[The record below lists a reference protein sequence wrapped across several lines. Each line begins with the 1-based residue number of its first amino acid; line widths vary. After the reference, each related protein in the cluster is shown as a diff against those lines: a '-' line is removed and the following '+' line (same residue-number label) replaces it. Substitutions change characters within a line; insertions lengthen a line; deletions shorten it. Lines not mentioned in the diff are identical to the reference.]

1 MSPQKEMVRVMR
13 EVYGLDAPKVFDAML
28 RVPREKFT
36 PEKYSKYAYKDTAIP
51 IGYEQTMS
59 QPATVV
65 FMTDLLQL
73 TGSEKVLEI
82 GTGLGYQA
90 AVLSKLS
97 KEVFTI
103 EVNSKLGHKAKK
115 NLKDLG
121 LTNVHVKIDNGKKGW
136 EEHAP
141 FQRIIITAA
150 VEKKV
155 PDALFSQLDD
165 GGILV
170 SPVGE
175 EGSQIMTKYIKK
187 NGRLEKSEH
196 GRYIFV
202 TFKEE

>member
-1 MSPQKEMVRVMR
+1 MVRVMR
-13 EVYGLDAPKVFDAML
+13 EVYDLDAPRVFDAML
-28 RVPREKFT
+28 QVPRERFT
-36 PEKYSKYAYKDTAIP
+36 PEKYSSFAYMDTAIP

-65 FMTDLLQL
+65 FMTNLLGL

-103 EVNSKLGHKAKK
+103 EINSNLAKRAKK
-115 NLKDLG
+115 NLKDLK
-121 LTNVHVKIDNGKKGW
+121 LMNVHVKIGNGKKGW
-136 EEHAP
+136 EKHAP

-155 PDALFSQLDD
+155 PDTLFEQLDE
-165 GGILV
+165 GGILI
-170 SPVGE
+170 SPIGE
-175 EGSQIMTKYIKK
+175 EGDQIMTKYVKR

-196 GRYIFV
+196 GRYVFV